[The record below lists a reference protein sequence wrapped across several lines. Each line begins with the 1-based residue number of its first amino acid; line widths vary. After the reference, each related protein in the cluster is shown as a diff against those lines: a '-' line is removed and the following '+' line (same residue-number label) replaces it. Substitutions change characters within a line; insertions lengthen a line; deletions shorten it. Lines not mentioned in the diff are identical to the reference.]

1 MDGPPTAPRL
11 TGSMVAHG
19 SDDVVTRMKNVEMIE
34 LGRHRIRPWYFS
46 PYPQELVTLP
56 CIYICEFCLKYTKTK
71 KCLERHLVSCL
82 KILQKP
88 HKTTYF
94 FLLFFFSFFIGK
106 MQFKTSSR
114 K

>member
-1 MDGPPTAPRL
+1 MDGPPVAPRL

-71 KCLERHLVSCL
+71 KCLERHLVSFFE
-82 KILQKP
+82 KIIDV
-88 HKTTYF
+88 
-94 FLLFFFSFFIGK
+94 LFSEIKLIIHFCFRQNAI
-106 MQFKTSSR
+106 
-114 K
+114 